1 MARTHA
7 KLDGSPSKINNAP
20 ALTPE
25 GRENRLISLAYDL
38 VEQRLLDGT
47 ASSQETTSILRLA
60 SIKEQLEQEK
70 LRKELKMIDAK
81 TQQLES
87 QANIEKLYSEAI
99 KAMKSY
105 SGQEEEVEPNETE
118 TY

>member
-1 MARTHA
+1 MAKNYA
-7 KLDGSPSKINNAP
+7 KSSVDTGKRISSP

-87 QANIEKLYSEAI
+87 QANIERLYSEAI

>member
-1 MARTHA
+1 MSNSNKKQLKDIRVGMT
-7 KLDGSPSKINNAP
+7 AP

-25 GRENRLISLAYDL
+25 GRENQLIALAYDL
-38 VEQRLLDGT
+38 VEQRLRDGT

-60 SIKEQLEQEK
+60 SVKEQLEQEK
-70 LRKELKMIDAK
+70 LRKELKMIEAK

-87 QANIEKLYSEAI
+87 QANIERLYSEAI

-105 SGQEEEVEPNETE
+105 SGQGEDDDNEQE
-118 TY
+118 TI

>member
-1 MARTHA
+1 MPQGIKR
-7 KLDGSPSKINNAP
+7 KLEHISINPSAP

-25 GRENRLISLAYDL
+25 GRENQLIALAYDL
-38 VEQRLLDGT
+38 VEQRLRDGT

-60 SIKEQLEQEK
+60 SVKEQLEQEK
-70 LRKELKMIDAK
+70 LRKELKMIEAK

-87 QANIEKLYSEAI
+87 QANIERLYTEAI

-105 SGQEEEVEPNETE
+105 SGQDEENEDE
-118 TY
+118 D

>member
-1 MARTHA
+1 MPNGTKRQA
-7 KLDGSPSKINNAP
+7 KDISLNPLAP

-25 GRENRLISLAYDL
+25 GRENQLIALAYDL
-38 VEQRLLDGT
+38 VEQRLRDGT

-60 SIKEQLEQEK
+60 SAKEQLEQEK
-70 LRKELKMIDAK
+70 LRRELKMIEAK

-87 QANIEKLYSEAI
+87 QANIERLYSEAI

-105 SGQEEEVEPNETE
+105 SGQDEDSDDEQEDI
-118 TY
+118 

>member
-1 MARTHA
+1 MQQSNKRQIN
-7 KLDGSPSKINNAP
+7 GSTIRSFCP

-25 GRENRLISLAYDL
+25 GRENQLISLAYDL
-38 VEQRLLDGT
+38 VEQRLRDGT
-47 ASSQETTSILRLA
+47 ASSQETTSILKLA

-87 QANIEKLYSEAI
+87 QANIERLYSEAI
-99 KAMKSY
+99 KAMKTY
-105 SGQEEEVEPNETE
+105 SGQDDETE
-118 TY
+118 DETDEI

>member
-1 MARTHA
+1 MAKFT
-7 KLDGSPSKINNAP
+7 KKYSDLSGVSYSAP

-25 GRENRLISLAYDL
+25 GRENQLISLAYDL
-38 VEQRLLDGT
+38 VEQRLRDGT
-47 ASSQETTSILRLA
+47 ASSQETTSILKLA
-60 SIKEQLEQEK
+60 SVKEQLEQEK
-70 LRKELKMIDAK
+70 LRKELKMIEAK
-81 TQQLES
+81 TSQLES

-105 SGQEEEVEPNETE
+105 SGQDEEAEINDSE

>member
-1 MARTHA
+1 MPQVR
-7 KLDGSPSKINNAP
+7 KRQIKDIESSMLPP

-25 GRENRLISLAYDL
+25 GRENQLISLAYDL
-38 VEQRLLDGT
+38 VEQRLRDGT

-70 LRKELKMIDAK
+70 LRKELKMIEAK

-87 QANIEKLYSEAI
+87 QANIERLYSDAI
-99 KAMKSY
+99 KAMKTY
-105 SGQEEEVEPNETE
+105 SGQDGDSDDEQEEF
-118 TY
+118 